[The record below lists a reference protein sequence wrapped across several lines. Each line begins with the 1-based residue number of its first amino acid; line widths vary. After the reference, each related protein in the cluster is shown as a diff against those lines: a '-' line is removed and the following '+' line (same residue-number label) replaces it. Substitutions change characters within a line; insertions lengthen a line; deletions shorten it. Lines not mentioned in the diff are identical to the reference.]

1 MVQLPAGVRV
11 NAMILDPLYLL
22 FVAPAFLLAMWAQWR
37 VQHTYQRAMHEP
49 APLSGAAAAR
59 LILDRGGL
67 SHIPIEE
74 VPGEL
79 SDHYDP
85 RTQTVRL
92 SSAVYHERSLGAV
105 GIAAHEVGH
114 ALQHAQQYA
123 PLVIRN
129 FAVPMAMVGPNL
141 AIMML
146 IGGALMQL
154 PLLIFLGLAVF
165 GGVAAFQLINLPV
178 EFNASTRAKQA
189 LSELRIV
196 DEQGAIVVRDVLS
209 AAAWTY
215 VAATLQAVLT
225 FLYFAMRFGGAGRR
239 E

>member
-1 MVQLPAGVRV
+1 MPF
-11 NAMILDPLYLL
+11 DPMYML

-37 VQHTYQRAMHEP
+37 VQHTYQKAMQEP

-59 LILDRGGL
+59 LILDQGGL
-67 SHIPIEE
+67 QHIPIEE
-74 VPGEL
+74 VPGQL

-92 SSAVYHERSLGAV
+92 SSAVYNQRSLAAV

-114 ALQHAQQYA
+114 ALQHAHHYA

-129 FAVPMAMVGPNL
+129 FAVPMAMIGPNL

-146 IGGALMQL
+146 IGGVIMQL
-154 PLLIFLGLAVF
+154 QVLVFLGLAVF
-165 GGVAAFQLINLPV
+165 AGAAAFQIINLPV
-178 EFNASTRAKQA
+178 EFNASTRAKRL
-189 LSELRIV
+189 LSELHVV
-196 DEQGAIVVRDVLS
+196 DEHGAAVVRDVLS

-225 FLYFAMRFGGAGRR
+225 FLYFLMRFGGGGRR
-239 E
+239 DD

>member
-1 MVQLPAGVRV
+1 
-11 NAMILDPLYLL
+11 MIFDPLYLL
-22 FVAPAFLLAMWAQWR
+22 ILSPALLLGMWAQWR
-37 VQHTYQRAMHEP
+37 VHATYQRAMQEP

-74 VPGEL
+74 VAGTL

-85 RTQTVRL
+85 RSQTVRL
-92 SSAVYHERSLGAV
+92 SSAVYHERSLAAV

-114 ALQHAQQYA
+114 ALQHAQHYA

-129 FAVPMAMVGPNL
+129 FAVPMAMVGPNV

-146 IGGALMQL
+146 IGGAMLHA
-154 PLLIFLGLAVF
+154 PVLIFVGLAAF
-165 GGVAAFQLINLPV
+165 AGVAAFQIINLPV
-178 EFNASTRAKQA
+178 EFDASARARRL
-189 LSELRIV
+189 LSEMRVV
-196 DEQGAIVVRDVLS
+196 DDQGALVVRDVLS

-215 VAATLQAVLT
+215 VAATLQAILT
-225 FLYFAMRFGGAGRR
+225 FLYFLMRFGGSGRR
-239 E
+239 D